1 MKDVYY
7 LSLEDVKEICF
18 NLVLQLYQFE
28 EPLPNFET
36 RFPSKLESILEIPKQ
51 KFAGEDLYPSIYEKS
66 ACYFY
71 FIIKNHPFLNGNKRL
86 AIITTF
92 IFLKINGIS
101 LISPWNKM
109 YSFAL
114 EVAKS
119 KGNHKKEFKKV
130 ASFIKKYSHADI

>member
-1 MKDVYY
+1 MKDTYY
-7 LSLEDVKEICF
+7 LSLEDIKEICF

-51 KFAGEDLYPSIYEKS
+51 KFAGEDLYPSIYDKA

-71 FIIKNHPFLNGNKRL
+71 FTIKNHPFLNGNKRL

-92 IFLKINGIS
+92 IFLKINGFS
-101 LISPWNKM
+101 LISPWSKM

-119 KGNHKKEFKKV
+119 KSDHKKEFKKV
-130 ASFIKKYSHADI
+130 ASFIKKYSFSD